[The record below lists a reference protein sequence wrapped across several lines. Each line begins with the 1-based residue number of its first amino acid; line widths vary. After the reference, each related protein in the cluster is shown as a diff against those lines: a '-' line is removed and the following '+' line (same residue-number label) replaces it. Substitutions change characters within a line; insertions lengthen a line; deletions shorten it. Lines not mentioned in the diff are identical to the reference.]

1 MDVKNASRDS
11 ILESKTHKTEQIDV
25 PEWGGVVFVR
35 TMSGEERDDF
45 EASLVDAAGPDQKKN
60 FRNLRARLLVKTI
73 VDENGNRLFSDADAV
88 PLGRQ
93 SAVILDRVFSISQRL
108 NSLGQQDI
116 EKLTKNS

>member
-1 MDVKNASRDS
+1 MDVKNANRDS
-11 ILESKTHKTEQIDV
+11 ILESKTHKMEQIDV
-25 PEWGGVVFVR
+25 PEWSGVVFVR